1 MSFFGKNIKKIRV
14 LNNLS
19 QQEFGKLFELS
30 RASIGSYEEE
40 RADPKIDSLIKIAK
54 HFKLNI
60 HDLLTTELFGLEK
73 NKEEEKEVL
82 QSKSPLPSKL
92 YLEDRVENLE
102 AKLEKIENQL
112 NQSK

>member
-1 MSFFGKNIKKIRV
+1 MSFFGKNIKKLRV
-14 LNNLS
+14 LNSLS
-19 QQEFGKLFELS
+19 QQEFGKLFDLS

-40 RADPKIDSLIKIAK
+40 RADPKIDALIKIAK

-60 HDLLTTELFGLEK
+60 HELLTSELYGLEK
-73 NKEEEKEVL
+73 IKDELKEEP
-82 QSKSPLPSKL
+82 QSQSPALPKS

-102 AKLEKIENQL
+102 AKLEKIENLL

>member
-1 MSFFGKNIKKIRV
+1 MSFFGKNIKKIRG

-19 QQEFGKLFELS
+19 QQEFGNLFGLS

-40 RADPKIDSLIKIAK
+40 RADPKIDALIKIAQ

-60 HDLLTTELFGLEK
+60 HELLTTELHALEK
-73 NKEEEKEVL
+73 NKEEP
-82 QSKSPLPSKL
+82 KSAIAGTAKS
-92 YLEDRVENLE
+92 YLEDRVESLE
-102 AKLEKIENQL
+102 AKLEKLENLL